1 MPRSTVLIL
10 AVLAAFANAIPQ
22 SPQSHRPRSL
32 LSSRQANGVP
42 DNSVFL
48 RRAHHASAVL
58 NGRVYIDGGEFSY
71 QDKDGV
77 AYEYCT
83 TGRSLASV

>member
-10 AVLAAFANAIPQ
+10 AVLSAFANAI
-22 SPQSHRPRSL
+22 PQSHRPRSL

-83 TGRSLASV
+83 TGSSLASV